1 MYQLVFYLQG
11 PLPPARSCWPVSCV
25 VSVARISGRA
35 VELTI
40 SVPESLQENFVKN
53 SCSFFLLAIL
63 VGRVGERAGEKSMSI
78 LKNKNVHVKWRV
90 IPFFLHRSDALEPLA
105 SRQRQCHLVASR
117 QSLGRAYNV

>member
-1 MYQLVFYLQG
+1 
-11 PLPPARSCWPVSCV
+11 
-25 VSVARISGRA
+25 VARISGRA

-90 IPFFLHRSDALEPLA
+90 IPFFCIEVMPSSRWHRVRDNVILWHPVKALGVPTMSDSQKRTEMPL
-105 SRQRQCHLVASR
+105 QK
-117 QSLGRAYNV
+117 